1 MEEKKEKSFEKR
13 QELIDQALIEFGE
26 KGYEQA
32 SLNNILK
39 KTGIS
44 KGTFYYH
51 FKNKEDLYIYL
62 IDILAEEKINFFNK
76 SINPED
82 FDKDIFTLLK
92 IMIKT
97 GIEFAHYRPEINKFS
112 QSYLKDLDN
121 PIFNK
126 IKEKYNFE
134 QNDYLGRLIDRAF
147 EKGEFREDLP
157 KEFIKSLVNYLFF
170 NLQDISKTI
179 DIDEYALS
187 ANYLIEFFKN
197 GLAKK

>member
-51 FKNKEDLYIYL
+51 FKNKEDLYMYL
-62 IDILAEEKINFFNK
+62 IGILVEEKINFLNK
-76 SINPED
+76 SINPKD

-97 GIEFAHYRPEINKFS
+97 GIEFANYRPEINKFS
-112 QSYLKDLDN
+112 QSYLKDLNN
-121 PIFNK
+121 PIFDK
-126 IKEKYNFE
+126 IEEKYNFE

-157 KEFIKSLVNYLFF
+157 KEFIKSLINYLLF
-170 NLQDISKTI
+170 NLQDISRVV
-179 DIDEYALS
+179 DIDEYALT
-187 ANYLIEFFKN
+187 ANYLIEFFKS

>member
-51 FKNKEDLYIYL
+51 FKNKEDLYTYL
-62 IDILAEEKINFFNK
+62 IGILVEEKINFLNK
-76 SINPED
+76 SINPKD

-97 GIEFAHYRPEINKFS
+97 GIEFANYRPEINKFS
-112 QSYLKDLDN
+112 QSYLKDLNN
-121 PIFNK
+121 PIFDK

-134 QNDYLGRLIDRAF
+134 QNDYLDRLIDRAF

-157 KEFIKSLVNYLFF
+157 KEFIKSLINYLLY
-170 NLQDISKTI
+170 NLQDISRVA
-179 DIDEYALS
+179 DIDEYALT
-187 ANYLIEFFKN
+187 ANYLIEFFKS

>member
-51 FKNKEDLYIYL
+51 FKNKEDLYTYL
-62 IDILAEEKINFFNK
+62 IGILVEEKINFLNK
-76 SINPED
+76 SINPKD

-97 GIEFAHYRPEINKFS
+97 GIEFANYRPEINKFS
-112 QSYLKDLDN
+112 QSYLKYLNN
-121 PIFNK
+121 PIFDK

-134 QNDYLGRLIDRAF
+134 QNDYLDRLIDRAF

-157 KEFIKSLVNYLFF
+157 KEFIKSLINYLLY
-170 NLQDISKTI
+170 NLQDISRVA
-179 DIDEYALS
+179 DIDEYALT
-187 ANYLIEFFKN
+187 ANYLIEFFKS